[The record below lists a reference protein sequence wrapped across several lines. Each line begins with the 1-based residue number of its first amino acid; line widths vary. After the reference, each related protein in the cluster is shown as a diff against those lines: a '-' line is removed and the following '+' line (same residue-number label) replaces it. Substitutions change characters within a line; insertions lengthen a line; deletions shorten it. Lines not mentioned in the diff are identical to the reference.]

1 MNPAH
6 LSARASGFSLVEV
19 MVAVVVI
26 CVGLLGIAKLQ
37 ALSLSNATTS
47 RQRSLA
53 ALEAAGL
60 ASAMHSN
67 RDYWSTT
74 APASVTWAGGPISS
88 TDPVLQADAVPAA
101 LNACVGTVG
110 SGAVC
115 TPVQL
120 AGYDLARWTASIKL
134 LLPNPQ
140 ATILCPNIAGLNLPA
155 SCTIQITWSEKAV
168 GINQQE
174 ATAAGGAQFENP
186 TYLLYV
192 EP

>member
-101 LNACVGTVG
+101 LNVCVGGIGT
-110 SGAVC
+110 GAAC
-115 TPVQL
+115 NPVQL
-120 AGYDLARWTASIKL
+120 AGYDLARWTASIAA

-174 ATAAGGAQFENP
+174 ATAAAGAQFENP